1 MAISS
6 VSSTNPLDQLAR
18 SLVDRFDANKDGQL
32 TTDEFTTFLSSF
44 LNSVSTG
51 SNGNAFGLSGVVPTK
66 SASSGP
72 KSPME
77 GFDAVKLAD
86 PSRNHV
92 KYKFARVAMN
102 YSLNSVTDKV
112 SAGALLDSMKADL
125 QAAGI
130 DVLGI
135 KGDKIQVND
144 DAGQPAWIDVMRGD
158 GRGGAAAWQWM
169 DTRF

>member
-6 VSSTNPLDQLAR
+6 VSSANPIDQLAR

-32 TTDEFTTFLSSF
+32 TTDEFTSFLSSF

-51 SNGNAFGLSGVVPTK
+51 NKGNAFGLTGAVP
-66 SASSGP
+66 AASGP
-72 KSPME
+72 RSPME
-77 GFDAVKLAD
+77 GFDAAKLAD
-86 PSRNHV
+86 PSHNHV
-92 KYKFARVAMN
+92 KYKFARVALN
-102 YSLNSVTDKV
+102 YSLSSVTDKA
-112 SAGALLDSMKADL
+112 SAGALLESMKADL

>member
-6 VSSTNPLDQLAR
+6 VSSGNPLDQLAR

-32 TTDEFTTFLSSF
+32 TTDEFTSFLSSF

-51 SNGNAFGLSGVVPTK
+51 TGNAFGLSGAVPG
-66 SASSGP
+66 ALPPSSGP

-77 GFDAVKLAD
+77 GFDAAKLAD
-86 PSRNHV
+86 PSHDHV
-92 KYKFARVAMN
+92 KYKFARVALN
-102 YSLNSVTDKV
+102 YSLNSVTDKA

-130 DVLGI
+130 DVLGV

-144 DAGQPAWIDVMRGD
+144 DAGQPAWIDVMRGA

-169 DTRF
+169 ATRF

>member
-32 TTDEFTTFLSSF
+32 TTDEFASFLSNF
-44 LNSVSTG
+44 LSSVSTG
-51 SNGNAFGLSGVVPTK
+51 SANSLGQA
-66 SASSGP
+66 ASVAAPSGP

-77 GFDAVKLAD
+77 GFVAAKLAD
-86 PSRNHV
+86 PSHDHV
-92 KYKFARVAMN
+92 KYKFGRVAQN
-102 YSLNSVTDKV
+102 YSLSSVTDKA
-112 SAGALLDSMKADL
+112 SAGALLTSMKSDL
-125 QAAGI
+125 EAAGI
-130 DVLGI
+130 DVLGV
-135 KGDKIQVND
+135 KGDKIQVKD

-158 GRGGAAAWQWM
+158 GNGGAAAWQWM